1 MATKTVKKIRITQ
14 VAKDLGIPTKDIIE
28 KCISEGIEGVTSPQA
43 SIPIGLAETIKEW
56 FGGSGSTT
64 GAEIAASVDVV
75 GIRERVQKAAP
86 KKKKVAGDAPTDE
99 PISVTE
105 TSVAATASAVTIEEP
120 IASVDISAK
129 QPSAAASSVKAKV
142 QSSDGID
149 GGTSVVDAP
158 VAPPKPVV
166 PVLPPK
172 PVVVVPPPKPFVP
185 APMNVPTRPVRARP
199 TSQVLDQPTKTSL
212 SGPKVIRV
220 EAADN
225 IAAPRPRMGGQF
237 GTNRPPMGRTGGPSV
252 GTGAGAGAGDPANR
266 RGALPPS
273 KRRPSDAGRTG
284 RADPARDGSRSNKDI
299 EERASRIGQADGF
312 FRKHRTSTRP
322 SHSPQGRAVVAK
334 PQGPVHVPNP
344 VSVKELSELT
354 GVKMAELMKKS
365 LLAGNPITINTA
377 LDGDQSMELMMAF
390 NIEIEIDE
398 AKTASDE
405 IEERFAA
412 RTRVDER
419 SRPAVVTILGHVD
432 HGKTTLLDRIR
443 STNVAAGEAGGITQS
458 TRAFQVEVKAGDQ
471 PRMITFIDTP
481 GHEAFTAMRARGA
494 KVTDI
499 VILVIDAVDGLMP
512 QTIESIN
519 HIKAAKVSVIVA
531 LNKIDRPEFDEKN
544 LQRIYGELAK
554 NDLNPVPWGGSVE
567 VALVSGLKGTGL
579 PELLETIALQ
589 ADVLDL
595 KADWGGHAQGS
606 VLEARM
612 EEGRGPVAQLL
623 VQEGCLKRGDF
634 VVVGRAFGRVR
645 DIVSDRNERITSAE
659 PTAAV
664 AISGIDMIPDAGDKF
679 YVVESLAAAE
689 QAAIER
695 RAFERDRELSAPK
708 VTLDNIFETM
718 AKSKKKELPLIVKGD
733 VQGSVETLKVVL
745 GRIKAEDVSISIKH
759 AGVGG
764 INESDVE
771 LAATTGAVIVGFN
784 VTSNAKSRQLAE
796 VRKIDIRLYEV
807 IYQLTDDMDKAVR
820 GLLEPEIKLQVLGH
834 ADVRAV
840 FKITKVGAIAG
851 CYVTDGVIERNA
863 QIRVTRDGIVVEK
876 DRRLE
881 QLKRFKEDAKE
892 VRSGNEC
899 GMKINGYDDIRE
911 GDVLECY
918 RTITV
923 RPLGGGNA

>member
-105 TSVAATASAVTIEEP
+105 TSVAASASAVTIEEP
-120 IASVDISAK
+120 IASIDIAAK

-158 VAPPKPVV
+158 VAPPKPVA

-354 GVKMAELMKKS
+354 GVKMSELMKKS

-443 STNVAAGEAGGITQS
+443 STNVAAGEAW
-458 TRAFQVEVKAGDQ
+458 K
-471 PRMITFIDTP
+471 
-481 GHEAFTAMRARGA
+481 
-494 KVTDI
+494 
-499 VILVIDAVDGLMP
+499 
-512 QTIESIN
+512 
-519 HIKAAKVSVIVA
+519 
-531 LNKIDRPEFDEKN
+531 
-544 LQRIYGELAK
+544 
-554 NDLNPVPWGGSVE
+554 
-567 VALVSGLKGTGL
+567 
-579 PELLETIALQ
+579 
-589 ADVLDL
+589 
-595 KADWGGHAQGS
+595 
-606 VLEARM
+606 
-612 EEGRGPVAQLL
+612 
-623 VQEGCLKRGDF
+623 
-634 VVVGRAFGRVR
+634 
-645 DIVSDRNERITSAE
+645 
-659 PTAAV
+659 
-664 AISGIDMIPDAGDKF
+664 
-679 YVVESLAAAE
+679 
-689 QAAIER
+689 
-695 RAFERDRELSAPK
+695 
-708 VTLDNIFETM
+708 
-718 AKSKKKELPLIVKGD
+718 
-733 VQGSVETLKVVL
+733 
-745 GRIKAEDVSISIKH
+745 
-759 AGVGG
+759 
-764 INESDVE
+764 
-771 LAATTGAVIVGFN
+771 
-784 VTSNAKSRQLAE
+784 
-796 VRKIDIRLYEV
+796 
-807 IYQLTDDMDKAVR
+807 
-820 GLLEPEIKLQVLGH
+820 
-834 ADVRAV
+834 
-840 FKITKVGAIAG
+840 
-851 CYVTDGVIERNA
+851 
-863 QIRVTRDGIVVEK
+863 
-876 DRRLE
+876 
-881 QLKRFKEDAKE
+881 
-892 VRSGNEC
+892 
-899 GMKINGYDDIRE
+899 
-911 GDVLECY
+911 
-918 RTITV
+918 
-923 RPLGGGNA
+923 